1 MIRLALTL
9 IIACVL
15 YVDSLSVA
23 RSLIVNGKGGGH
35 VAIGYHLAKE
45 LNSKGHEVTIL
56 QNCDVDNNKV
66 PFSSYSSLDAEIVT
80 MPFDDDFE
88 YPFKAQFDFVF
99 DNNSKSPDGPVES
112 ALLAAKPAKQRYTF
126 VGSAGIYE
134 KPSSHPHNIPLDES
148 MPTNGEK
155 GAAQFEAAL
164 TSTDIPHIIFRC
176 QYIYGPLCPKHYLD
190 YYTYRINNNLPVPIP
205 APGTQL
211 VSLTDVRDVAEQLGK
226 VVDALPPS
234 GSIFNTGTFNDLK
247 HNYIDV
253 ANLIGKGLGK
263 TPEVKLY
270 DPDVKTDFPF
280 RAKEFFVKSGK
291 SVKELSFSG
300 GSQTLEGFLGELVSS
315 FESRSPNI
323 DTSKDAGVLKA
334 GV

>member
-1 MIRLALTL
+1 MSIRFLLLDLLSSTAKVSSDMITL
-9 IIACVL
+9 
-15 YVDSLSVA
+15 
-23 RSLIVNGKGGGH
+23 RTPHRTKKGGFNICAHPFGEIPPFPGAGH

-155 GAAQFEAAL
+155 GKNEQAIKM
-164 TSTDIPHIIFRC
+164 S
-176 QYIYGPLCPKHYLD
+176 
-190 YYTYRINNNLPVPIP
+190 NN
-205 APGTQL
+205 T
-211 VSLTDVRDVAEQLGK
+211 SLTRHSFLSSQV
-226 VVDALPPS
+226 PPS
-234 GSIFNTGTFNDLK
+234 
-247 HNYIDV
+247 
-253 ANLIGKGLGK
+253 
-263 TPEVKLY
+263 
-270 DPDVKTDFPF
+270 
-280 RAKEFFVKSGK
+280 
-291 SVKELSFSG
+291 
-300 GSQTLEGFLGELVSS
+300 
-315 FESRSPNI
+315 SRLP
-323 DTSKDAGVLKA
+323 
-334 GV
+334 